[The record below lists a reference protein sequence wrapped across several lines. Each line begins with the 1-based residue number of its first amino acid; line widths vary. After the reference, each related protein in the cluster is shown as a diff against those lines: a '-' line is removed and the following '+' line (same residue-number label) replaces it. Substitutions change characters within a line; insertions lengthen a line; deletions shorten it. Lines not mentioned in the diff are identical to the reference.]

1 MSLNISLAVRQ
12 EENKILDKMH
22 RQKVAEVEKLSL
34 TVAELEEAVL
44 AGGDAVNSV
53 RERQR
58 QVKKLLVSCISI
70 FNNKS

>member
-44 AGGDAVNSV
+44 AGGDAVNAV

>member
-1 MSLNISLAVRQ
+1 
-12 EENKILDKMH
+12 MH

-44 AGGDAVNSV
+44 AGGDAVNAV

-70 FNNKS
+70 FNTQS